1 MKYLV
6 VKGWLGF
13 GDRLESLKMAVSYAL
28 KYNLQ
33 IYVDW
38 TDSIWSHGAES
49 FYTYFKFVNMP
60 VLNSL
65 DDIPENATVF
75 PEYWKDHMKEP
86 ITVELLNKSNDLNLN
101 LGILDKEYPT
111 DVVVF
116 STIGNRTLYDN
127 STFFANVFRVV
138 DSRILNSV
146 RERQQRYNLKSCMG
160 IHIRGTDRVRNQT
173 RRELS
178 IQHLAINT
186 MMYGGFSGKPMV
198 CVSDDKDSYDIW
210 KRFYPHCVL
219 LSSVSLE
226 HSSSKGNHNV
236 KAEDLKI
243 SKDKM
248 NVDMLVDFFTLGSCE
263 KVLTT
268 YKDSRFAKES
278 IRLHPHVNTICG
290 L

>member
-1 MKYLV
+1 M

-13 GDRLESLKMAVSYAL
+13 GDRLESLKMAVAYAL

-38 TDSIWSHGAES
+38 TDSIWSHGTDS
-49 FYTYFKFVNMP
+49 FYTYFTLVNMP

-65 DDIPENATVF
+65 DDIPADATVY

-86 ITVELLNKSNDLNLN
+86 ITEELLNKKIEYNLS
-101 LGILDKEYPT
+101 LGILNKEYPA

-127 STFFANVFRVV
+127 STFFANVFRIT
-138 DSRILNSV
+138 DSRILKTVQDRQKQYSLNSAI
-146 RERQQRYNLKSCMG
+146 G
-160 IHIRGTDRVRNQT
+160 IHIRGTDRVRSQHN
-173 RRELS
+173 RELG
-178 IQHLAINT
+178 IQHLAVSSI
-186 MMYGGFSGKPMV
+186 MYGSLSGKKMI
-198 CVSDDKDSYDIW
+198 CVSDDKNSFEIW
-210 KRFYPHCVL
+210 KRFHPETIL

-226 HSSSKGNHNV
+226 QSSSKGNHNT

-243 SKDKM
+243 SKDEM
-248 NVDMLVDFFTLGSCE
+248 NVDMLVDFFTLASCE
-263 KVLTT
+263 RVLST

-278 IRLHPHVNTICG
+278 IRLHPHVKAICSI
-290 L
+290 